1 MRLQALKHKVL
12 RLLAEN
18 ATNNTSPQVMDSDTI
33 AGMLEISLPETKQLL
48 KALHA
53 SGVIISNMEGQ
64 YSLITYEGIQW
75 LNQMTF
81 TANSCQAQ
89 HQPVTLSPF
98 PVTPSQLSD

>member
-18 ATNNTSPQVMDSDTI
+18 ATNNISPQVMDTDTI
-33 AGMLEISLPETKQLL
+33 ANALDISLTETKQLL

-53 SGVIISNMEGQ
+53 SGEIISNMEGQ
-64 YSLITYEGIQW
+64 YSLITQEGIQW

-81 TANSCQAQ
+81 TANNCLAQ
-89 HQPVTLSPF
+89 HQN
-98 PVTPSQLSD
+98 

>member
-18 ATNNTSPQVMDSDTI
+18 ATINSSPQVMDSDTI
-33 AGMLEISLPETKQLL
+33 AGMLGISLPETTQLL

-64 YSLITYEGIQW
+64 YSLITQEGIQW
-75 LNQMTF
+75 LKQMSF

-89 HQPVTLSPF
+89 Q
-98 PVTPSQLSD
+98 QQ

>member
-18 ATNNTSPQVMDSDTI
+18 ATNNISPQVMDTDTI
-33 AGMLEISLPETKQLL
+33 AGMLEISLAETKQLL

-64 YSLITYEGIQW
+64 YSLITQEGIQW

-81 TANSCQAQ
+81 TAHQSALAQ
-89 HQPVTLSPF
+89 HQF
-98 PVTPSQLSD
+98 